1 MSGNIFLLTVILMM
15 VLLFV
20 LISFGPLIVF

>member
-1 MSGNIFLLTVILMM
+1 MNGNTFLLIIILTM

-20 LISFGPLIVF
+20 LISFGPLIFF